1 MILNE
6 VMKDTAD
13 AIREKTGKSELIA
26 PVNFAEEIKGITAG
40 GGGKSNYTYYR
51 YDYDNA
57 IAMWGDNSTEFSLIL
72 YANMVGCLDITG
84 VSTSGK
90 LTTFAEAIY
99 SVCQDAL
106 EGSNSRIPLSYYAT
120 KPNTIMGKH
129 NPSAAEQVTNMHDF
143 VRLVGEEM
151 MELPEDQ
158 INALVALF
166 TEISEEEFFAAI
178 TK

>member
-1 MILNE
+1 MATLNE
-6 VMKDTAD
+6 VMTQTAD
-13 AIREKTGKSELIA
+13 AIREKTGKTELIA
-26 PVNFAEEIKGITAG
+26 PVNFAEEIKSISAG
-40 GGGKSNYTYYR
+40 GGESKYTYYR
-51 YDYDNA
+51 YDRDNA
-57 IAMWGDNSTEFSLIL
+57 LAVWGDNSTEFSLIL

-84 VSTSGK
+84 ISTSGK

-120 KPNTIMGKH
+120 KPNTIKGKH

-151 MELPEDQ
+151 MGLTEEQ
-158 INALVALF
+158 INAVVALF
-166 TEISEEEFFAAI
+166 TEISEEEFMAQINA
-178 TK
+178 

>member
-1 MILNE
+1 MTLNE

-26 PVNFAEEIKGITAG
+26 PVDFASEIKGITAG
-40 GGGKSNYTYYR
+40 GGESNFTYYR

-84 VSTSGK
+84 ISTYGE
-90 LTTFAEAIY
+90 LMTFAGAIY

-129 NPSAAEQVTNMHDF
+129 NPSVAEQVTNMHDF
-143 VRLVGEEM
+143 IRLVGKEM
-151 MELPEDQ
+151 MQWSEEQ
-158 INALVALF
+158 INAAVALF

-178 TK
+178 TA